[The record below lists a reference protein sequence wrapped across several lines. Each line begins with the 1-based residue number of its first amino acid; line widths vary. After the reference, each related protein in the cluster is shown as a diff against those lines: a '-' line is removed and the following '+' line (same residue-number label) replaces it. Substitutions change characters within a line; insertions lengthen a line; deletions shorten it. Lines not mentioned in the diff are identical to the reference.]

1 MRPSRSQKPAFV
13 TTGLRRRAGGAGRGD
28 ATPLTPALSSAGG
41 QNGFNIPQVTP
52 CPEVG
57 EYLKMSPEDLH
68 SLDAR
73 RIQGCAR
80 RLLCDAYMCMYQS
93 PTMSLYK

>member
-1 MRPSRSQKPAFV
+1 MNLGNKCNQSPSRAA
-13 TTGLRRRAGGAGRGD
+13 GGGRAGGSGGEN
-28 ATPLTPALSSAGG
+28 LTLALSPSAGG

-52 CPEVG
+52 CPEVR
-57 EYLKMSPEDLH
+57 EYLQMAPEELH
-68 SLDAR
+68 ALDAR

-80 RLLCDAYMCMYQS
+80 RLLCDAYMVMYQS